1 MPEQTTSLDSFGTR
15 ATLNAGGTT
24 YNIFRLD
31 KAAQELGINLNRLP
45 FTLRVLFENL
55 LRGED
60 GANVTAD
67 HIRACPS
74 VLYGKGG
81 KLRSSLSKTT
91 KLELVTGLSQSSS
104 SSGSLYSSRTIH
116 MGFSMASSS

>member
-31 KAAQELGINLNRLP
+31 KAAQQLGINLDRLP

-67 HIRACPS
+67 HIRAFAKWDPKAVPEDEIAFRPAR
-74 VLYGKGG
+74 VLLQDFTGDRKSTR
-81 KLRSSLSKTT
+81 LNSS
-91 KLELVTGLSQSSS
+91 
-104 SSGSLYSSRTIH
+104 H
-116 MGFSMASSS
+116 